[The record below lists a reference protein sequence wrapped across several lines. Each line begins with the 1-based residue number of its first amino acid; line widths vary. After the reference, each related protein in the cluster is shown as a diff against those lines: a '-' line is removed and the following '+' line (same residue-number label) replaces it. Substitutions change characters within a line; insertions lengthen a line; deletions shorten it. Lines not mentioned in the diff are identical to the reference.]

1 MSSSVQIDNKRKDIL
16 ILGEEPTQVLDD
28 TTLTAETKYPINFVQ
43 LRKRFALSLLYDRSN
58 SLLFANTTKVYY
70 FKPKEPEI
78 KEYTLCLGNISKY
91 FTINNMKKEDWKEV
105 QIYFRLILTPL
116 ILTIF

>member
-28 TTLTAETKYPINFVQ
+28 TTLTA
-43 LRKRFALSLLYDRSN
+43 LSLLYDRSN
-58 SLLFANTTKVYY
+58 RLLFANTTKVYY

-91 FTINNMKKEDWKEV
+91 FTINNMKKED
-105 QIYFRLILTPL
+105 
-116 ILTIF
+116 